1 MILYFDYLQAIKE
14 HNNVIDTSGGLP
26 GAKDIGGLD
35 SVLQFIQNDSY
46 YPTFEDKIT
55 HLVYGVAFNH
65 PFLDGNKRSSI
76 ALGALFLKIN
86 GYDRH
91 VVDIFLKEMENIV
104 LITVI
109 KKITK
114 DDLSEIIA
122 LLINELPYPESLQLK
137 IIEALEYYNDDFN
150 AF

>member
-1 MILYFDYLQAIKE
+1 
-14 HNNVIDTSGGLP
+14 
-26 GAKDIGGLD
+26 
-35 SVLQFIQNDSY
+35 
-46 YPTFEDKIT
+46 
-55 HLVYGVAFNH
+55 
-65 PFLDGNKRSSI
+65 
-76 ALGALFLKIN
+76 LGALFLKIN

-114 DDLSEIIA
+114 DELSEIIA
-122 LLINELPYPESLQLK
+122 LLINELPYPEPLQLK
-137 IIEALEYYNDDFN
+137 IIEALEYYNDNFN

>member
-1 MILYFDYLQAIKE
+1 MTLYFDYLQAIEKHDNIIE
-14 HNNVIDTSGGLP
+14 QSGGLS

-35 SVLQFIQNDSY
+35 SVLQFIQNDYY
-46 YPTFEDKIT
+46 YPTFEEKIT
-55 HLVYGVAFNH
+55 HLVYGIAFNH

-76 ALGALFLKIN
+76 TLGAFFLTIN

-91 VVDIFLKEMENIV
+91 VVDKFIKEMENIV

-114 DDLSEIIA
+114 NELSEIIA

-137 IIEALEYYNDDFN
+137 IIKGLEYYNDHFN
-150 AF
+150 DH